1 MVVFI
6 SLQHSYF
13 SCSRPKFKRY
23 CLGGRNVTS
32 TTLIVD
38 HPAARPVTS
47 PHLPLAVA
55 VAASVGDL
63 AMVPSSSPWPAIA
76 SRGTL
81 VPKGSTPEALES
93 PMLQV
98 QEVLTRPM
106 QDGSN
111 ATLLHDVL
119 VREELDA
126 HGASLG
132 IVSIEVDGADP
143 RSGDSAGAL
152 PHDLVVRGAGLGMP
166 KSAAPG
172 DTISAPSPWVSWARG
187 QPACSC
193 RVPPSSLLP
202 PIDWRQVE
210 DNIEFTCS

>member
-1 MVVFI
+1 
-6 SLQHSYF
+6 
-13 SCSRPKFKRY
+13 
-23 CLGGRNVTS
+23 
-32 TTLIVD
+32 
-38 HPAARPVTS
+38 
-47 PHLPLAVA
+47 
-55 VAASVGDL
+55 
-63 AMVPSSSPWPAIA
+63 
-76 SRGTL
+76 
-81 VPKGSTPEALES
+81 
-93 PMLQV
+93 MLQV
-98 QEVLTRPM
+98 QEVLTRLM

-119 VREELDA
+119 VREEPDA

-152 PHDLVVRGAGLGMP
+152 PHDLVVHGTGLGMP
-166 KSAAPG
+166 KSAARAIQFQPL
-172 DTISAPSPWVSWARG
+172 SPWVSWARG

-210 DNIEFTCS
+210 DNIEFTCSQVALVKRLLLLVHYRPGTRRHKT